1 MGVKKLR
8 SIFMRYIFAVAVGI
22 LFIIAINLGLYML
35 CVNTEVII
43 PVMNIENRITA
54 ATDKIQTNELFD
66 AADIPNFCDYAVY
79 SSMGA
84 FKYGSL
90 SEETANTFWVEAVTN
105 GQDRITPYRVL
116 VIDHGDEVILL
127 RYRMTSQFSNA
138 MLRRICPTADLL
150 LVGLIIIEVVILLFL
165 VSYWFGKYTGRKI
178 DKLLL
183 ITQKIE
189 QQDLDF
195 KIESSG
201 IFEVDRALYALEH
214 LKQALRIS
222 LAEQWQADKIRQDQ
236 ISALAHDLKTPLTI
250 IRGNTELLY
259 DTALADNQKECAD
272 YIEGSVIQMQDYVET
287 LIDMTKA
294 KENFPFCRQNIK
306 LSSLL
311 QEIHTQTKGLCVVK
325 NVRLEW
331 RENFNQ
337 EYIFA
342 DREQLIRSFI
352 NILSNAVE
360 HTPAGGTVSFDVH
373 EKDNA
378 ILFSI
383 TDTGNGFSPV
393 ALKRATEQFYMD
405 DQSRNAKSHY
415 GIGLYVANSI
425 ITQHG
430 GQLLLSNSEKGGGAQ
445 VAVKIPY

>member
-1 MGVKKLR
+1 MEVKKLR
-8 SIFMRYIFAVAVGI
+8 SIFMLYIFAVAVGI
-22 LFIIAINLGLYML
+22 LFIITINFGLYML

-43 PVMNIENRITA
+43 PVVNIENRITA
-54 ATDKIQTNELFD
+54 ATEKIQTNELFD

-127 RYRMTSQFSNA
+127 RYRLTSQFSNA

-165 VSYWFGKYTGRKI
+165 VSYWFGKYAGRKI

-259 DTALADNQKECAD
+259 DTALADDQKECAD

-360 HTPAGGTVSFDVH
+360 HTPAGGIVSFDVQ

-383 TDTGNGFSPV
+383 TDTGNGFSPE

-425 ITQHG
+425 ITQHR

-445 VAVKIPY
+445 VTVRIPY